1 MGTGNTLTWRL
12 EALFKESIVGHEIIN
27 SMVIMVHVF
36 FETNGSCAGVSRGWG
51 NRPANYPMEARNYSF
66 NFLYLIMIICD
77 DKTPWA
83 TLFCVSLEDDSLHAI
98 TMGSH
103 TLPRKIYYCGNNL
116 HNYHRSDDVLGNIV

>member
-1 MGTGNTLTWRL
+1 MCFLKQMGLVQGCR
-12 EALFKESIVGHEIIN
+12 EG
-27 SMVIMVHVF
+27 
-36 FETNGSCAGVSRGWG
+36 GG
-51 NRPANYPMEARNYSF
+51 NRPANYLMEARNYSF
-66 NFLYLIMIICD
+66 NFLFLIMIIICD